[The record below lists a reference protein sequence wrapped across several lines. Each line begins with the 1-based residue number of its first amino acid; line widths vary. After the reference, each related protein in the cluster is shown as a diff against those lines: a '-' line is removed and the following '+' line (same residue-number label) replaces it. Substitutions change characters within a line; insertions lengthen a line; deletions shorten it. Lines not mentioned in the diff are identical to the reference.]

1 MTRFKILFLLAVIAA
16 LVGALGAH
24 MTEAWRIGF
33 IAAGALALGFG
44 AAVLMYRRPIYS
56 RMNELESDHKELN
69 QRAQIL
75 LRQAERFERQATIER
90 RMATR

>member
-1 MTRFKILFLLAVIAA
+1 MTQFKILFLLAVVAA
-16 LVGALGAH
+16 LVGALGAY
-24 MTEAWRIGF
+24 MTQAWRTGF

-44 AAVLMYRRPIYS
+44 AAILMSRRLIDS
-56 RMNELESDHKELN
+56 GMNDLESDYRELN

-75 LRQAERFERQATIER
+75 LRQAERFERQANIER